1 MQSQEGTGGEPAA
14 GGPGLRGPVVRR
26 PATAAE
32 AKALA
37 HPLRMRILRL
47 CLDRSLTNKQL
58 AEWLG
63 KDPGT
68 VLHHVRTLVASG
80 FLVPDEVRQGPK
92 GALEKPYR
100 ATGKSWTLSLEE
112 SPVPEATTTQ
122 AMLEAFLAELAEAGG
137 PSAATSFNRLALTL
151 NKASRDELLARV
163 LAILDE
169 FVTRPPDPDGEPY
182 GLLFGMHRR
191 PLGPD
196 GPVRPT
202 GGAAPEPSDS
212 PGDQDPGSGGVAPRS

>member
-1 MQSQEGTGGEPAA
+1 MEPTI
-14 GGPGLRGPVVRR
+14 RGPVVRR
-26 PATAAE
+26 PATEAE

-58 AEWLG
+58 AEWLD

-68 VLHHVRTLVASG
+68 VLHHVRTLVNTG
-80 FLVPDEVRQGPK
+80 FLVPDEVRQGEK

-112 SPVPEATTTQ
+112 SPLPQDVDAQ
-122 AMLEAFLAELAEAGG
+122 AMLEAFQAELAEAGPG
-137 PSAATSFNRLALTL
+137 ASAGFNRLALTL
-151 NKASRDELLARV
+151 SRASREELESRV

-169 FVTRPPDPDGEPY
+169 YVTRPPDPDGEPY
-182 GLLFGMHRR
+182 GLLFAMHRR
-191 PLGPD
+191 SLGP
-196 GPVRPT
+196 
-202 GGAAPEPSDS
+202 EP
-212 PGDQDPGSGGVAPRS
+212 PGHASGSGGVAPRS

>member
-1 MQSQEGTGGEPAA
+1 MIP
-14 GGPGLRGPVVRR
+14 GPVVRR
-26 PATAAE
+26 APTAAE

-47 CLDRSLTNKQL
+47 CLDQALTNKQL

-68 VLHHVRTLVASG
+68 VLHHVRTLVKTG

-112 SPVPEATTTQ
+112 SSVPAGVDAQ
-122 AMLEAFLAELAEAGG
+122 AMLDAFQAELAEAGPG
-137 PSAATSFNRLALTL
+137 AAAGFNRLALTL
-151 NKASRDELLARV
+151 NKASREELESRV
-163 LAILDE
+163 LAVLDE

-182 GLLFGMHRR
+182 GLLFAMHRR
-191 PLGPD
+191 AGPD
-196 GPVRPT
+196 PSGGPARP
-202 GGAAPEPSDS
+202 PRPP
-212 PGDQDPGSGGVAPRS
+212 PGQDPGSGGVEPRS

>member
-1 MQSQEGTGGEPAA
+1 MIPMEKGT
-14 GGPGLRGPVVRR
+14 VVRR

-47 CLDRSLTNKQL
+47 CLDRALTNKEL
-58 AEWLG
+58 AEWLD

-68 VLHHVRTLVASG
+68 VLHHVRTLVKTG
-80 FLVPDEVRQGPK
+80 FLIPDEVRQGAK

-100 ATGKSWTLSLEE
+100 ATHRSWSLSLEE

-122 AMLEAFLAELAEAGG
+122 AMLDAFLAELAEAGG
-137 PSAATSFNRLALTL
+137 PGAATSFNRLALTL
-151 NKASRDELLARV
+151 NKASYEQLQARV
-163 LAILDE
+163 LAVFDE
-169 FVTRPPDPDGEPY
+169 FVTRGPDPDGEPY

-191 PLGPD
+191 GGPD
-196 GPVRPT
+196 ASR
-202 GGAAPEPSDS
+202 
-212 PGDQDPGSGGVAPRS
+212 

>member
-1 MQSQEGTGGEPAA
+1 MEAIQ
-14 GGPGLRGPVVRR
+14 GPVVRR

-32 AKALA
+32 AKALS

-58 AEWLG
+58 AQRLG

-68 VLHHVRTLVASG
+68 VLYHVRTLVAAG
-80 FLVPDEVRQGPK
+80 FLVPDEVRHGEK

-112 SPVPEATTTQ
+112 SPASQDKDAQ
-122 AMLEAFLAELAEAGG
+122 AMLEAFVAELAEAGPG
-137 PSAATSFNRLALTL
+137 AAAGFNRLALTL
-151 NKASRDELLARV
+151 NEPSREELESRV

-182 GLLFGMHRR
+182 GLLFAMHRR
-191 PLGPD
+191 SLGPD
-196 GPVRPT
+196 PSAGRARP
-202 GGAAPEPSDS
+202 
-212 PGDQDPGSGGVAPRS
+212 PGQDLGSGGVDPTS

>member
-1 MQSQEGTGGEPAA
+1 MVSMEPMIS
-14 GGPGLRGPVVRR
+14 GPVVRR

-32 AKALA
+32 AKALV

-58 AEWLG
+58 ADWLG

-68 VLHHVRTLVASG
+68 VLHHVRTLVKSG
-80 FLVPDEVRQGPK
+80 FLVPDEVRQGEK

-112 SPVPEATTTQ
+112 SPVPEGIDAQ
-122 AMLEAFLAELAEAGG
+122 AMLEAFQAELAEAGPG
-137 PSAATSFNRLALTL
+137 AAAGFNRLALTL
-151 NKASRDELLARV
+151 NKASREELESRV

-169 FVTRPPDPDGEPY
+169 YVTRPPDPDGEPY
-182 GLLFGMHRR
+182 GLLFAMHRR
-191 PLGPD
+191 SPGPD
-196 GPVRPT
+196 PSGGRRGPPEPPRVRAR
-202 GGAAPEPSDS
+202 GGA
-212 PGDQDPGSGGVAPRS
+212 G

>member
-1 MQSQEGTGGEPAA
+1 MFPMERGT
-14 GGPGLRGPVVRR
+14 VVRR

-47 CLDRSLTNKQL
+47 CLDQALTNKQL

-68 VLHHVRTLVASG
+68 VLHHVRTLVATG
-80 FLVPDEVRQGPK
+80 FLVPEEVRQGAK

-100 ATGKSWTLSLEE
+100 ATGRSWNLSLEE
-112 SPVPEATTTQ
+112 SPVPVDAE
-122 AMLEAFLAELAEAGG
+122 AMLEAFQAELAEAGPG
-137 PSAATSFNRLALTL
+137 AASGFNRLALTL
-151 NKASRDELLARV
+151 NEASREELESRV

-169 FVTRPPDPDGEPY
+169 FATRPPDPDGEPY
-182 GLLFGMHRR
+182 GLLFAMHRR
-191 PLGPD
+191 SLGP
-196 GPVRPT
+196 G
-202 GGAAPEPSDS
+202 
-212 PGDQDPGSGGVAPRS
+212 QDPGSGGVAPRS

>member
-1 MQSQEGTGGEPAA
+1 MKSMEPEE
-14 GGPGLRGPVVRR
+14 PSTRIKRPVVRR

-47 CLDRSLTNKQL
+47 CLDQALTNKQL

-68 VLHHVRTLVASG
+68 VLHHVRTLVSTG
-80 FLVPDEVRQGPK
+80 FLVPGEVRQGDK

-112 SPVPEATTTQ
+112 SPVPVGIDAQ
-122 AMLEAFLAELAEAGG
+122 AMLEAFQAELAEAG
-137 PSAATSFNRLALTL
+137 PDAAAGFNRLALTL
-151 NKASRDELLARV
+151 NKASREELESRV

-182 GLLFGMHRR
+182 GLLFAMHRR
-191 PLGPD
+191 
-196 GPVRPT
+196 
-202 GGAAPEPSDS
+202 S
-212 PGDQDPGSGGVAPRS
+212 PGPNQDPGR

>member
-1 MQSQEGTGGEPAA
+1 MISMEPMI
-14 GGPGLRGPVVRR
+14 PGPVVRR
-26 PATAAE
+26 PPTAAE
-32 AKALA
+32 AKALV

-47 CLDRSLTNKQL
+47 CLDQALTNKQL

-80 FLVPDEVRQGPK
+80 FLVPEEVRQGPK

-112 SPVPEATTTQ
+112 SPVPVGVDDAQ
-122 AMLEAFLAELAEAGG
+122 AMLEAFQAELAEAGPG
-137 PSAATSFNRLALTL
+137 AASGFNRLALTL
-151 NKASRDELLARV
+151 NKASREELESRV
-163 LAILDE
+163 LAIMDE

-182 GLLFGMHRR
+182 GLLFAMHRR
-191 PLGPD
+191 RL
-196 GPVRPT
+196 
-202 GGAAPEPSDS
+202 
-212 PGDQDPGSGGVAPRS
+212 PGQDPGSGGVEPRS

>member
-1 MQSQEGTGGEPAA
+1 MKPMEAREQSTKGK
-14 GGPGLRGPVVRR
+14 GPVVRR

-47 CLDRSLTNKQL
+47 CLDQALTNKQL

-68 VLHHVRTLVASG
+68 VLHHVRTLVNTG
-80 FLVPDEVRQGPK
+80 FLVPGEVRQGDK

-112 SPVPEATTTQ
+112 SPVEEATTTQ
-122 AMLEAFLAELAEAGG
+122 AMLEAFLAELAEAGMD
-137 PSAATSFNRLALTL
+137 AATGFNRLALTL
-151 NKASRDELLARV
+151 NKASLDELLARV
-163 LAILDE
+163 IAVLDD
-169 FVTRPPDPDGEPY
+169 FVTRDPDPDGEPY
-182 GLLFGMHRR
+182 GLLFAMHRR
-191 PLGPD
+191 PGPLGH
-196 GPVRPT
+196 
-202 GGAAPEPSDS
+202 GA
-212 PGDQDPGSGGVAPRS
+212 GHDPGSGGAEPGS

>member
-1 MQSQEGTGGEPAA
+1 MEPMV
-14 GGPGLRGPVVRR
+14 RGPVVRR

-37 HPLRMRILRL
+37 HPLRIRILRL

-68 VLHHVRTLVASG
+68 VLHHVRTLVAGG
-80 FLVPDEVRQGPK
+80 FLVPDEVRQGAK

-112 SPVPEATTTQ
+112 SPLPEAVGNQ

-137 PSAATSFNRLALTL
+137 PGAAVGMTRLALTL
-151 NKASRDELLARV
+151 NEASLEELERRM
-163 LAILDE
+163 LAILDD
-169 FVTRPPDPDGEPY
+169 FVTRQPDPDGEPY
-182 GLLFGMHRR
+182 GLLFAMHRR
-191 PLGPD
+191 PGP
-196 GPVRPT
+196 
-202 GGAAPEPSDS
+202 
-212 PGDQDPGSGGVAPRS
+212 DQDPGSGGVAPRS

>member
-1 MQSQEGTGGEPAA
+1 MVSMD
-14 GGPGLRGPVVRR
+14 RGQVVRR

-47 CLDRSLTNKQL
+47 CLDQALTNKQL

-80 FLVPDEVRQGPK
+80 FLVPEEVRQGAK

-112 SPVPEATTTQ
+112 SPISEATTTQ
-122 AMLEAFLAELAEAGG
+122 AMLEAFLAELAEAG
-137 PSAATSFNRLALTL
+137 PDAPTAFNRLALTL
-151 NKASRDELLARV
+151 TKASRDELQARII
-163 LAILDE
+163 AILDE
-169 FVTRPPDPDGEPY
+169 FVTRGPDPDGEPY
-182 GLLFGMHRR
+182 RLLFVMQRR
-191 PLGPD
+191 PDCP
-196 GPVRPT
+196 
-202 GGAAPEPSDS
+202 APPPS
-212 PGDQDPGSGGVAPRS
+212 GQDPGWCRVAPRS

>member
-1 MQSQEGTGGEPAA
+1 L
-14 GGPGLRGPVVRR
+14 LRGPVQRR

-68 VLHHVRTLVASG
+68 VLHHVRTLVATG
-80 FLVPDEVRQGPK
+80 FLVPDQVRQGAK

-112 SPVPEATTTQ
+112 GPVPEAVGNQ
-122 AMLEAFLAELAEAGG
+122 AVLEAFLAELTEAGG
-137 PSAATSFNRLALTL
+137 PGAALGMTRLALTL
-151 NKASRDELLARV
+151 NKASLEELERRMI
-163 LAILDE
+163 AILDE
-169 FVTRPPDPDGEPY
+169 FVTRDPDPDGEPY
-182 GLLFGMHRR
+182 GLLFAMHRR
-191 PLGPD
+191 
-196 GPVRPT
+196 
-202 GGAAPEPSDS
+202 S
-212 PGDQDPGSGGVAPRS
+212 PGPAQDPGSGGVAPRS

>member
-1 MQSQEGTGGEPAA
+1 MNSMEPLI
-14 GGPGLRGPVVRR
+14 PGPVVRR
-26 PATAAE
+26 APTAAE

-47 CLDRSLTNKQL
+47 CLDQALTNKQL

-68 VLHHVRTLVASG
+68 VLHHVRTLVKTG

-112 SPVPEATTTQ
+112 SSVPAGVDAQ
-122 AMLEAFLAELAEAGG
+122 AMLEAFQAELDEAGPG
-137 PSAATSFNRLALTL
+137 AAAGFNRLALTL
-151 NKASRDELLARV
+151 NEASRKELESRV

-169 FVTRPPDPDGEPY
+169 FVTRPGDPDGEPY
-182 GLLFGMHRR
+182 GLLFAMHRR
-191 PLGPD
+191 RTPP
-196 GPVRPT
+196 
-202 GGAAPEPSDS
+202 AQA
-212 PGDQDPGSGGVAPRS
+212 PGSGAVEPRG

>member
-1 MQSQEGTGGEPAA
+1 MFPMERET
-14 GGPGLRGPVVRR
+14 VVRR

-47 CLDRSLTNKQL
+47 CLDQALTNKEL

-68 VLHHVRTLVASG
+68 VLHHVRTLVKTG

-112 SPVPEATTTQ
+112 SSVPAGVDAQ
-122 AMLEAFLAELAEAGG
+122 AMLDAFQAELDEAGPG
-137 PSAATSFNRLALTL
+137 AAASFNRLALTL
-151 NKASRDELLARV
+151 NQASVKELESRV
-163 LAILDE
+163 LAVLDE
-169 FVTRPPDPDGEPY
+169 FVTRPGDPDGEPY
-182 GLLFGMHRR
+182 GLLFAMHRR
-191 PLGPD
+191 AGPD
-196 GPVRPT
+196 PSGR
-202 GGAAPEPSDS
+202 GSAPPPRTPPAQE
-212 PGDQDPGSGGVAPRS
+212 PGSGGVAPRS

>member
-1 MQSQEGTGGEPAA
+1 MEPMIQ
-14 GGPGLRGPVVRR
+14 GPVVRR

-68 VLHHVRTLVASG
+68 VLHHVRTLVNAG
-80 FLVPDEVRQGPK
+80 FLAPDEIRQGEK

-112 SPVPEATTTQ
+112 SPIPQDADAQ
-122 AMLEAFLAELAEAGG
+122 AMLEAFQAELAEAGPG
-137 PSAATSFNRLALTL
+137 ASAGFNRLALTL
-151 NKASRDELLARV
+151 SKASREELESRV

-169 FVTRPPDPDGEPY
+169 YVTRPPDPDGEPY
-182 GLLFGMHRR
+182 GLLFAMHRR
-191 PLGPD
+191 SLG
-196 GPVRPT
+196 
-202 GGAAPEPSDS
+202 PEPSEGPAQHPRGHAS
-212 PGDQDPGSGGVAPRS
+212 GSGGVAPRS

>member
-1 MQSQEGTGGEPAA
+1 MDPTIK
-14 GGPGLRGPVVRR
+14 GPVVRR

-68 VLHHVRTLVASG
+68 VLHHVRTLVNTG
-80 FLVPDEVRQGPK
+80 FLVADEVRQGEK

-112 SPVPEATTTQ
+112 SPIPKDVDAH
-122 AMLEAFLAELAEAGG
+122 AMLEAFEAELAEAGPG
-137 PSAATSFNRLALTL
+137 ASAGFNRLALTL
-151 NKASRDELLARV
+151 SEASREELESRV

-169 FVTRPPDPDGEPY
+169 YVTRPPDPDGEPY
-182 GLLFGMHRR
+182 GLLFAMHRR
-191 PLGPD
+191 SLGP
-196 GPVRPT
+196 
-202 GGAAPEPSDS
+202 PSGHAS
-212 PGDQDPGSGGVAPRS
+212 GSGGVAPRS

>member
-1 MQSQEGTGGEPAA
+1 MNT
-14 GGPGLRGPVVRR
+14 RTVVRR

-47 CLDRSLTNKQL
+47 CLDQALTNKQL

-80 FLVPDEVRQGPK
+80 FLVPEEVRQGAK

-112 SPVPEATTTQ
+112 SPVGDADATQ

-137 PSAATSFNRLALTL
+137 PAAAVSFNRLALTL
-151 NKASRDELLARV
+151 N
-163 LAILDE
+163 
-169 FVTRPPDPDGEPY
+169 
-182 GLLFGMHRR
+182 
-191 PLGPD
+191 
-196 GPVRPT
+196 
-202 GGAAPEPSDS
+202 
-212 PGDQDPGSGGVAPRS
+212 

>member
-1 MQSQEGTGGEPAA
+1 MIK
-14 GGPGLRGPVVRR
+14 GPVVRR
-26 PATAAE
+26 PATTEE

-68 VLHHVRTLVASG
+68 VLHHVRTLVRTG
-80 FLVPDEVRQGPK
+80 FLVPEEVRQGQK

-112 SPVPEATTTQ
+112 SPVPQDFDAQ
-122 AMLEAFLAELAEAGG
+122 AMLEAFQAELAEAGPG
-137 PSAATSFNRLALTL
+137 AAAGFNRLALTL
-151 NKASRDELLARV
+151 NKASREELESRV

-169 FVTRPPDPDGEPY
+169 FVTRPPDPDGDPY
-182 GLLFGMHRR
+182 GLLFAMHRR
-191 PLGPD
+191 SLGP
-196 GPVRPT
+196 G
-202 GGAAPEPSDS
+202 
-212 PGDQDPGSGGVAPRS
+212 QDPGGSGGVTPRS